1 MVLQKGTEGTKNC
14 FGPRDYG
21 RLRQK
26 TLERKEPQIARI
38 TRITRKTEWIVS
50 PLPRVSPL
58 LEARPPYLAKLGIR
72 GDATGEHLITG

>member
-1 MVLQKGTEGTKNC
+1 MVLQKGTEGTKNG

-26 TLERKEPQIARI
+26 TLERKEPQI

-58 LEARPPYLAKLGIR
+58 LEARPPYLSKLGIR
-72 GDATGEHLITG
+72 GDATGEPLITG